1 MFRGEFGQKWGKISY
16 RIEREILGGGEKQE
30 RNVRKIERENFR
42 EK

>member
-1 MFRGEFGQKWGKISY
+1 MGKVSY
-16 RIEREILGGGEKQE
+16 RIEGEILGEEGGKKRE